1 MRKAIQGIVGV
12 VIFAAVFVRPGFAGP
27 GKTTGGTLK
36 YDPAVHSKLQ
46 GEEEAKA
53 AEQIIEVTNMSKM
66 YYPQTNDML
75 VAPGGALKNI
85 GLVIFD
91 ANVQRSGGAKTPGCC
106 ANLYP
111 MEAVQQ
117 TISERMLASW
127 NKALEKYAASD
138 VALVPLEKIT
148 QSAAYQKEGKAV
160 KDWPN
165 NKETS
170 IFQKMDKVLGFEG
183 VKAAFIAAPGGSK
196 PRDTVYAI
204 PRGLRDFGTLG
215 APGGAAQQNWG
226 GPLDKIGPEAGLDAG
241 IITHTA
247 FHWETDRRQSVG
259 NNMKGK
265 ATMTITASV
274 NVPFPKWDEIVK
286 AANKRRIGP
295 KVSPIYRMYKVEF
308 EDKVGVP
315 YDLAAQHDYMKCC
328 RDGMGTEA
336 ERDLFAPM
344 LANYEQVVDMLVG
357 KMVADVRLTQKAGGK

>member
-1 MRKAIQGIVGV
+1 MSKVIRGIVGAV
-12 VIFAAVFVRPGFAGP
+12 FCAAVLVQPGFAGP

-46 GEEEAKA
+46 GEERAKA
-53 AEQIIEVTNMSKM
+53 AEQIIEVTNMSKG
-66 YYPQTNDML
+66 YYPPTDDML

-91 ANVQRSGGAKTPGCC
+91 TNIMRSGGAKTPGCC
-106 ANLYP
+106 ANLFP

-127 NKALEKYAASD
+127 NKALEKYATSD
-138 VALVPLEKIT
+138 VTLVPIEKIT

-165 NKETS
+165 NTETS
-170 IFQKMDKVLGFEG
+170 IFQKMDKILGFEG

-204 PRGLRDFGTLG
+204 PRGLRDFGTFG
-215 APGGAAQQNWG
+215 APGGVAQQNWG

-241 IITHTA
+241 IITHST
-247 FHWETDRRQSVG
+247 FHWETDRKQAISE
-259 NNMKGK
+259 NLKGTAK
-265 ATMTITASV
+265 MTISASV
-274 NVPFPKWDEIVK
+274 NVPFPRWEEIVK

-295 KVSPIYRMYKVEF
+295 KVSPIYRMYKMEF

-315 YDLAAQHDYMKCC
+315 YDVAAQHDYMKCC
-328 RDGMGTEA
+328 RNGMGTEA

-344 LANYEQVVDMLVG
+344 LADYDQAVDMLVG
-357 KMVADVRLTQKAGGK
+357 KMVADLRLTQKASGK